1 MRSPELMSR
10 NDTGL
15 LVIDV
20 QTKLMDKMAQR
31 EAVVANVARLIEGA
45 RILGILVQA
54 TEQYPKGIGPT
65 VPELAER
72 LPPRPEKLTFS
83 CCGLPVVSE
92 QFCARSVQKILLAG
106 IETHVCVQQTALDL
120 LAQGFRVYVAADAVA
135 SRKELDREL
144 SLRRLERAG
153 VVLTTTEA
161 ALFEWTERAGTP
173 EFKQISR
180 LVTTSDAEV
189 IGPPERKSGA

>member
-15 LVIDV
+15 LVIDI
-20 QTKLMDKMAQR
+20 QTKLMDKMADR
-31 EAVVANVARLIEGA
+31 DGVVANVARLIEGA
-45 RILGILVQA
+45 KILGMAVQA

-72 LPPRPEKLTFS
+72 LPARPEKLTFS
-83 CCGLPVVSE
+83 CCGLPEVAE
-92 QFCARSVQKILLAG
+92 QFRSRGVQKVLLAG

-135 SRKELDREL
+135 SRKDLDREL
-144 SLRRLERAG
+144 SLRRMDRAG
-153 VVLTTTEA
+153 AVLTTTEA

-180 LVTTSDAEV
+180 LVTSSDAEV
-189 IGPPERKSGA
+189 IGPIEGGSGA